1 MQREGRRF
9 DPCQLHVFFVLNF
22 VIFNLQYPFFEIVSS
37 VVKSESLS
45 VIIDKALVKL
55 CRAYSGCLGI

>member
-1 MQREGRRF
+1 M
-9 DPCQLHVFFVLNF
+9 DICAKK
-22 VIFNLQYPFFEIVSS
+22 FFEIVSS

-55 CRAYSGCLGI
+55 CRAFSGCLGI

>member
-9 DPCQLHVFFVLNF
+9 DPCQLHIF
-22 VIFNLQYPFFEIVSS
+22 VIKILLYLFFEIVSS